1 MTSNERKIL
10 ECIWNHGGEAHIHLV
25 NSKTG
30 FSSDYSRFLCH
41 ALKEAG
47 HLEFRDRN
55 FCQLSEK
62 GHAYFQDYND
72 AEVIAAGSRLQDDI
86 AKDEP
91 SEEETKESQ
100 EVKPEKQE
108 EDKDGEEDVPVND
121 VKHAE
126 EETEK
131 STANPI
137 DSMGLM
143 IKRFIGLFKGSIE
156 SSASG
161 HAAHGTTRNS

>member
-1 MTSNERKIL
+1 M
-10 ECIWNHGGEAHIHLV
+10 
-25 NSKTG
+25 
-30 FSSDYSRFLCH
+30 CH

-91 SEEETKESQ
+91 IEEETKESQ

-108 EDKDGEEDVPVND
+108 EDKDFEKKLDEPSSTKDEDDKGKADPTSTPPTGEGEEDVPVND

>member
-10 ECIWNHGGEAHIHLV
+10 ECIWNHDGEAHIHLV

-30 FSSDYSRFLCH
+30 FSSDYSRFLCR

-62 GHAYFQDYND
+62 GHAYFQDHND
-72 AEVIAAGSRLQDDI
+72 AEVIAASSALQDDI

-91 SEEETKESQ
+91 SEEETKES
-100 EVKPEKQE
+100 
-108 EDKDGEEDVPVND
+108 
-121 VKHAE
+121 
-126 EETEK
+126 
-131 STANPI
+131 
-137 DSMGLM
+137 
-143 IKRFIGLFKGSIE
+143 
-156 SSASG
+156 
-161 HAAHGTTRNS
+161 